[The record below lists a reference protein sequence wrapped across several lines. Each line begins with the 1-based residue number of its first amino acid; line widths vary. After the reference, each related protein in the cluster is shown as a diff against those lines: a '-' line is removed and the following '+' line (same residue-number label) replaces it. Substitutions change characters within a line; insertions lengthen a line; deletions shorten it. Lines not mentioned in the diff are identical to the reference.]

1 MSQLFDNQYGC
12 PVCEKKEE
20 DIQFWAN
27 KYSEL
32 IKSTP
37 MFMNSP
43 NHDKGDPSNNE
54 ASKFAVV
61 DRYMLN

>member
-12 PVCEKKEE
+12 PVCEKTDE
-20 DIQFWAN
+20 DIQFWAS

-32 IKSTP
+32 IRSTP

-43 NHDKGDPSNNE
+43 NHDKSDPSNNE
-54 ASKFAVV
+54 A
-61 DRYMLN
+61 